1 MPKVSLIVPTYNV
14 EQYLVEC
21 MESITNQT
29 LEDIEVICIND
40 GSTDGSLSILQSYAD
55 KDKRIIIV
63 DKENGGYGIG
73 MNIGLEMATGEYIGI
88 VEPDD
93 FVPVNMF
100 GNLYDIAKGNN
111 LDFVKADFYRFERAT
126 NGDMF
131 LTYNHLSKKEEDY
144 NVVFNPSETPEA
156 IRWIMNTWSG
166 IYKREFLIKNN
177 IRHNETPGASY
188 QDTGFA
194 TLVTLLSK
202 KMCFLEGHYY
212 KYRKD
217 NEGSSV
223 KSNRKYKCIVDE
235 FIWLRSRLKELGC
248 DSDVDEA
255 FFKETRLRAFFWN
268 YSRLSEEYQEK
279 FLHLEYVKKAA
290 LDFDESVLGYKIPD
304 KEMKLKILSG
314 DTEIREIENRK
325 QSEYIEQYDELLKI
339 LQAYKK
345 IVIVCSGK
353 YGQSIYRLIKAAD
366 CKAGIYVCDNFT
378 RGKMKEFDE
387 RYIFSVEETVA
398 ANKEACFIIANSN
411 LGSELRKQVIGL
423 GAEEKDIYLYERN
436 FISGNVGALY
446 NIIKKCED
454 SN

>member
-63 DKENGGYGIG
+63 DKENGRYGIG

-166 IYKREFLIKNN
+166 IYKREFLNKWN
-177 IRHNETPGASY
+177 IRHNETPGASF
-188 QDTGFA
+188 QDNGFWFQTFVFA
-194 TLVTLLSK
+194 TRAMIIDKPYYMNRRDNPNSSVKNMQKVFCVNVEYDHIKDVLIEHPETWNRFKSYYTLKRFHNCLTTLRRIDNSCKLDYVNRFSK
-202 KMCFLEGHYY
+202 EMKRAYQLDEIDEELFTAAERDNIKLLINQPNMYYKLKALPMNNGSTNINNNFKQVKTELDKIKRSHAYKVGKMIMYFPSKFKSFAKRVYRKIN
-212 KYRKD
+212 KYRK
-217 NEGSSV
+217 G
-223 KSNRKYKCIVDE
+223 
-235 FIWLRSRLKELGC
+235 
-248 DSDVDEA
+248 
-255 FFKETRLRAFFWN
+255 
-268 YSRLSEEYQEK
+268 
-279 FLHLEYVKKAA
+279 YVKN
-290 LDFDESVLGYKIPD
+290 E
-304 KEMKLKILSG
+304 
-314 DTEIREIENRK
+314 
-325 QSEYIEQYDELLKI
+325 
-339 LQAYKK
+339 
-345 IVIVCSGK
+345 
-353 YGQSIYRLIKAAD
+353 
-366 CKAGIYVCDNFT
+366 
-378 RGKMKEFDE
+378 
-387 RYIFSVEETVA
+387 
-398 ANKEACFIIANSN
+398 
-411 LGSELRKQVIGL
+411 
-423 GAEEKDIYLYERN
+423 
-436 FISGNVGALY
+436 
-446 NIIKKCED
+446 
-454 SN
+454 

>member
-40 GSTDGSLSILQSYAD
+40 DSTDGSLSILQSYAD

-73 MNIGLEMATGEYIGI
+73 MNIGLEIATGEYIGI

-166 IYKREFLIKNN
+166 IYKREFLNKWN
-177 IRHNETPGASY
+177 IRHNETPGASF
-188 QDTGFA
+188 QDNGFWFQTFVFA
-194 TLVTLLSK
+194 TRAMIIDKPYYMNRRDNPNSSVKNMQKVFCVNVEYDHIKDVLIEHPETWNRFKSYYTLKRFHNCLTTLRRIDNSCKLDYVNRFSK
-202 KMCFLEGHYY
+202 EMKRAYQLDEIDEELFTAAERDNIKLLINQPNMYYKLKALPMNNGSTNINNNFKQVKTELDKIKRSHAYKVGKMIMYFPSKFKSFAKRVYRKIN
-212 KYRKD
+212 KYRK
-217 NEGSSV
+217 G
-223 KSNRKYKCIVDE
+223 
-235 FIWLRSRLKELGC
+235 
-248 DSDVDEA
+248 
-255 FFKETRLRAFFWN
+255 
-268 YSRLSEEYQEK
+268 
-279 FLHLEYVKKAA
+279 YVKN
-290 LDFDESVLGYKIPD
+290 E
-304 KEMKLKILSG
+304 
-314 DTEIREIENRK
+314 
-325 QSEYIEQYDELLKI
+325 
-339 LQAYKK
+339 
-345 IVIVCSGK
+345 
-353 YGQSIYRLIKAAD
+353 
-366 CKAGIYVCDNFT
+366 
-378 RGKMKEFDE
+378 
-387 RYIFSVEETVA
+387 
-398 ANKEACFIIANSN
+398 
-411 LGSELRKQVIGL
+411 
-423 GAEEKDIYLYERN
+423 
-436 FISGNVGALY
+436 
-446 NIIKKCED
+446 
-454 SN
+454 